1 MQKFL
6 NELSELTL
14 KHNIVICSAH
24 GFMDLFD
31 YDNNIE
37 IADQMTWSPIH
48 QKYVARELENNNA

>member
-6 NELSELTL
+6 DELSELTL
-14 KHNIVICSAH
+14 RYNIVICSAH

-37 IADQMTWSPIH
+37 IADQMTWSPMH
-48 QKYVARELENNNA
+48 QKYIARKLGDKNA